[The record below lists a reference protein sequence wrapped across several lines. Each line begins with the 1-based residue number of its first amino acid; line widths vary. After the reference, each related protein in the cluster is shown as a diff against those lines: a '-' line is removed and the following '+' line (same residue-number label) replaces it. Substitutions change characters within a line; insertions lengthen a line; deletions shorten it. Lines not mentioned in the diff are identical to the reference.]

1 MADPTPHA
9 VSPPLTA
16 SALKLGGTRDR
27 PKNSDRLLLPFDPPR
42 REHSVL
48 GLAVCG
54 LIAVDRHSVIL
65 DANPQVLT
73 WLDCDREAVIGRP
86 LETLL
91 TLRMPLA
98 GADGQRP
105 TDATLHGVSGVV
117 RPVVVGSLGQ
127 DQCGVE
133 RLAVYDVST
142 RSAFSLGFQGA
153 EAKTE
158 RGRQRLQILLNAA
171 VGFGN
176 VRTEIDAAELLVDVA
191 KRAFAAS
198 AVSVQLA
205 GAEGLF
211 HAAGVNPL
219 AAHWP
224 TGLRPAGTVTMLG
237 GEVLIVRSP
246 DEADSHLPG
255 VGVSDIYRAGGVHA
269 AIASPMRSHGDA
281 VGSMI
286 CFFDHPRE
294 FDEEAVPLA
303 EALSNQA
310 AQAISRIRLEDTLR
324 RAAMHDEVTGLPNRR
339 LIEEDVTRTILQ
351 GYSALTVIFIDL
363 DGFKAVND
371 LLGHAAGDALLRE
384 IGQRLRG
391 VIRET
396 DVLGRFGGDEFIA
409 VAAVDSVGD
418 AAVLADRIRASIA
431 EPYDELPSVLSIT
444 ASVGVVTVGN
454 DGAPVMDQL
463 IRAADHAMYEAK
475 MAGGDR
481 VALARAETALA
492 PVGLPVVEQCA
503 L

>member
-1 MADPTPHA
+1 M
-9 VSPPLTA
+9 
-16 SALKLGGTRDR
+16 
-27 PKNSDRLLLPFDPPR
+27 
-42 REHSVL
+42 L
-48 GLAVCG
+48 GLANCG
-54 LIAVDRHSVIL
+54 LITVDRQSTIL
-65 DANPQVLT
+65 DANAQVLE
-73 WLDCDREAVIGRP
+73 WLGSDGEDVIGKP
-86 LETLL
+86 LEALL

-98 GADGQRP
+98 EADGERP

-117 RPVVVGSLGQ
+117 RPVVVGSLGE
-127 DQCGVE
+127 DESGVD
-133 RLAVYDVST
+133 RIVVYDVSA
-142 RSAFSLGFQGA
+142 RSAFNLGFRGA

-176 VRTEIDAAELLVDVA
+176 VRTEVDAAELLVDVA
-191 KRAFAAS
+191 QRAFAAS
-198 AVSVQLA
+198 AVSVHI
-205 GAEGLF
+205 GGPDGLTQI
-211 HAAGVNPL
+211 AGVNPL
-219 AAHWP
+219 AEHWP
-224 TGLRPAGTVTMLG
+224 AGLRPTGTVTMLAG
-237 GEVLIVRSP
+237 KVLIVRSP
-246 DEADSHLPG
+246 DDANSYVPG
-255 VGVSDIYRAGGVHA
+255 VDMREIFGAGGVHA

-281 VGSMI
+281 VGSMV

-294 FDEEAVPLA
+294 FDEEAIPLA

-310 AQAISRIRLEDTLR
+310 GQAIARIRLEDTLR

-339 LIEEDVTRTILQ
+339 LIEEDVTRTLFQ
-351 GYSALTVIFIDL
+351 EYSALTVIFIDI

-371 LLGHAAGDALLRE
+371 LLGHAAGDALLHE

-391 VIRET
+391 VIRES

-418 AAVLADRIRASIA
+418 AAVLADRIRAAIA
-431 EPYDELPSVLSIT
+431 EPYDELPSVLTIT

-481 VALARAETALA
+481 VAVAHHVSTPAVAVA
-492 PVGLPVVEQCA
+492 PVLPA
-503 L
+503 R

>member
-1 MADPTPHA
+1 M
-9 VSPPLTA
+9 
-16 SALKLGGTRDR
+16 
-27 PKNSDRLLLPFDPPR
+27 
-42 REHSVL
+42 L
-48 GLAVCG
+48 GLAACG
-54 LIAVDRHSVIL
+54 LIAVDRASTIL
-65 DANPQVLT
+65 DADAQVLE
-73 WLDCDREAVIGRP
+73 WMGCDRADVIGRP

-91 TLRMPLA
+91 TLRMPLVD
-98 GADGQRP
+98 ADGQRP

-117 RPVVVGSLGQ
+117 RPVVVGSLGE
-127 DQCGVE
+127 DESGGE
-133 RLAVYDVST
+133 RIAVYDVST
-142 RSAFSLGFQGA
+142 RSAFSLGFRGA

-176 VRTEIDAAELLVDVA
+176 VRTEVDAAELLVDVA
-191 KRAFAAS
+191 QRAFAAT
-198 AVSVQLA
+198 AVSVHI
-205 GAEGLF
+205 GGPDGLVQ
-211 HAAGVNPL
+211 AAGVNPL

-224 TGLRPAGTVTMLG
+224 PGLRPAGTVTMQG
-237 GEVLIVRSP
+237 GQVLIVRSP
-246 DEADSHLPG
+246 EDADAYVPG
-255 VGVSDIYRAGGVHA
+255 VGMSDIYRAGGVHA

-281 VGSMI
+281 VGSMV

-310 AQAISRIRLEDTLR
+310 AQAIARIRLEDTLR

-339 LIEEDVTRTILQ
+339 LIEEDVTRTLFQ
-351 GYSALTVIFIDL
+351 NYSALTVIFIDL

-391 VIRET
+391 VIRES

-418 AAVLADRIRASIA
+418 AAALADRIRAAIA
-431 EPYDELPSVLSIT
+431 EPYDDLPPTLPIT
-444 ASVGVVTVGN
+444 ASIGVVTVGN

-481 VALARAETALA
+481 VAVARTASS
-492 PVGLPVVEQCA
+492 PVLR
-503 L
+503 

>member
-1 MADPTPHA
+1 M
-9 VSPPLTA
+9 
-16 SALKLGGTRDR
+16 
-27 PKNSDRLLLPFDPPR
+27 
-42 REHSVL
+42 
-48 GLAVCG
+48 
-54 LIAVDRHSVIL
+54 
-65 DANPQVLT
+65 NPQILE
-73 WLDCDREAVIGRP
+73 WLSCDREDAVGKP
-86 LETLL
+86 LESLL

-98 GADGQRP
+98 DAAGQRP

-117 RPVVVGSLGQ
+117 RPVVVGSLGE
-127 DQCGVE
+127 DDCGVE
-133 RLAVYDVST
+133 RIAVYDVST
-142 RSAFSLGFQGA
+142 RSSFNLGFQGA

-176 VRTEIDAAELLVDVA
+176 VRTEEDAAELLVDVA
-191 KRAFAAS
+191 QRAFAAS
-198 AVSVQLA
+198 AVSVHISSP
-205 GAEGLF
+205 EGLF
-211 HAAGVNPL
+211 QVAGVNPL
-219 AAHWP
+219 AAYWP
-224 TGLRPAGTVTMLG
+224 PGIRPAGTVTMLG
-237 GEVLIVRSP
+237 GQVLIVRSP
-246 DEADSHLPG
+246 EDADAYVPG
-255 VGVSDIYRAGGVHA
+255 VGMSDIYRAGGVHA

-281 VGSMI
+281 VGSMV

-310 AQAISRIRLEDTLR
+310 AQAIARIRLEDTLR

-339 LIEEDVTRTILQ
+339 LIEEDVTRTLFQ
-351 GYSALTVIFIDL
+351 DYSALTVIFIDL

-418 AAVLADRIRASIA
+418 AAALADRIRAAVA
-431 EPYDELPSVLSIT
+431 EPYDELPPVLSIT

-481 VALARAETALA
+481 VAVAHHVPSPAVL
-492 PVGLPVVEQCA
+492 GL
-503 L
+503 

>member
-1 MADPTPHA
+1 M
-9 VSPPLTA
+9 
-16 SALKLGGTRDR
+16 
-27 PKNSDRLLLPFDPPR
+27 
-42 REHSVL
+42 L
-48 GLAVCG
+48 GLETCG
-54 LIAVDRHSVIL
+54 LIAVDHESTIL
-65 DANPQVLT
+65 DVNPQVLG
-73 WLDCDREAVIGRP
+73 WLNCARHEVVGHP
-86 LETLL
+86 LEEFL

-98 GADGQRP
+98 EADGQRP

-117 RPVVVGSLGQ
+117 RPVVVGSLGEN
-127 DQCGVE
+127 DGGVE
-133 RLAVYDVST
+133 RIAIYDVSP
-142 RSAFSLGFQGA
+142 RSSFNLGFRGA

-176 VRTEIDAAELLVDVA
+176 VRTELDAAELLVDVA
-191 KRAFAAS
+191 QRAFAAS
-198 AVSVQLA
+198 SVSVHLTKT
-205 GAEGLF
+205 GGGLF
-211 HAAGVNPL
+211 QAAGVNPL

-224 TGLRPAGTVTMLG
+224 SCLRPAGMVTLLG
-237 GEVLIVRSP
+237 GKVLIVRSP
-246 DEADSHLPG
+246 EEADTYVPDAG
-255 VGVSDIYRAGGVHA
+255 MSDIYRAGGVHA

-310 AQAISRIRLEDTLR
+310 AQAIARIRLEETLR

-339 LIEEDVTRTILQ
+339 LIEEDVTRTLVQ
-351 GYSALTVIFIDL
+351 GYSTLTVIFIDL

-391 VIRET
+391 VIRDT

-409 VAAVDSVGD
+409 VAAVDDVKD
-418 AAVLADRIRASIA
+418 AEALADRIRSAVA
-431 EPYDELPSVLSIT
+431 EPYSDLPPVLTIT
-444 ASVGVVTVGN
+444 ASIGVVTVGN

-463 IRAADHAMYEAK
+463 IRAADHAMYQAK

-481 VALARAETALA
+481 VAVVHAASA
-492 PVGLPVVEQCA
+492 PVLQ
-503 L
+503 

>member
-1 MADPTPHA
+1 M
-9 VSPPLTA
+9 
-16 SALKLGGTRDR
+16 
-27 PKNSDRLLLPFDPPR
+27 
-42 REHSVL
+42 L
-48 GLAVCG
+48 GLAICG
-54 LIAVDRHSVIL
+54 LVAVDHESTVL
-65 DANPQVLT
+65 DANAQLLE
-73 WLDCDREAVIGRP
+73 WLGCERRDVIGRP
-86 LETLL
+86 LESLL
-91 TLRMPLA
+91 TLRMPLT

-105 TDATLHGVSGVV
+105 TDATLHGLSGVV
-117 RPVVVGSLGQ
+117 RPVVVGSLGENE
-127 DQCGVE
+127 GGIE
-133 RLAVYDVST
+133 RIAVYDVST
-142 RSAFSLGFQGA
+142 RSAFNLGFQGA

-158 RGRQRLQILLNAA
+158 RGRHRLQILLNAA

-176 VRTEIDAAELLVDVA
+176 VRTEVDAAELLADVA
-191 KRAFAAS
+191 ERAFAAS
-198 AVSVQLA
+198 AVSVHID
-205 GAEGLF
+205 GPDGLF

-219 AAHWP
+219 AARWP
-224 TGLRPAGTVTMLG
+224 AGLRPPGTVTMLG

-246 DEADSHLPG
+246 EDADGYAPG
-255 VGVSDIYRAGGVHA
+255 VGMSDVYRACGVHA

-310 AQAISRIRLEDTLR
+310 AQAIARVRLENMQR
-324 RAAMHDEVTGLPNRR
+324 RAIMHDEVTGLPNRR
-339 LIEEDVTRTILQ
+339 LIEEDVTRTLLQ

-384 IGQRLRG
+384 IGHRLRG
-391 VIRET
+391 VIRQT

-409 VAAVDSVGD
+409 VATVDDDAD
-418 AAVLADRIRASIA
+418 AAALADRIRAAIA
-431 EPYDELPSVLSIT
+431 EPYDELPPILSIT
-444 ASVGVVTVGN
+444 ASVGVVIVGN

-481 VALARAETALA
+481 VVIAQSASA
-492 PVGLPVVEQCA
+492 PVPQ
-503 L
+503 

>member
-1 MADPTPHA
+1 
-9 VSPPLTA
+9 V
-16 SALKLGGTRDR
+16 
-27 PKNSDRLLLPFDPPR
+27 
-42 REHSVL
+42 
-48 GLAVCG
+48 
-54 LIAVDRHSVIL
+54 
-65 DANPQVLT
+65 
-73 WLDCDREAVIGRP
+73 
-86 LETLL
+86 
-91 TLRMPLA
+91 
-98 GADGQRP
+98 
-105 TDATLHGVSGVV
+105 
-117 RPVVVGSLGQ
+117 
-127 DQCGVE
+127 
-133 RLAVYDVST
+133 AVYDVST

-176 VRTEIDAAELLVDVA
+176 VRSEIDAAELLVDVA
-191 KRAFAAS
+191 QRAFAAS
-198 AVSVQLA
+198 AVSVHID
-205 GAEGLF
+205 GADGLF
-211 HAAGVNPL
+211 QAAGVNPL

-237 GEVLIVRSP
+237 GRVLIVHSP
-246 DEADSHLPG
+246 DEANSYVAGAGMDE
-255 VGVSDIYRAGGVHA
+255 IYRAGGVHA
-269 AIASPMRSHGDA
+269 AIASPMRFHGDA

-310 AQAISRIRLEDTLR
+310 AQAIARIRLEDTLR

-339 LIEEDVTRTILQ
+339 LIEEDVTRTLLH

-384 IGQRLRG
+384 TGQRLRG
-391 VIRET
+391 VIRES

-418 AAVLADRIRASIA
+418 AAVLADRIRAAIA
-431 EPYDELPSVLSIT
+431 EPYGDLPAELSIT

-481 VALARAETALA
+481 VAVARTASA
-492 PVGLPVVEQCA
+492 PVLG
-503 L
+503 

>member
-1 MADPTPHA
+1 M
-9 VSPPLTA
+9 
-16 SALKLGGTRDR
+16 
-27 PKNSDRLLLPFDPPR
+27 
-42 REHSVL
+42 L
-48 GLAVCG
+48 GLVTCG
-54 LIAVDRHSVIL
+54 LIAVDRDARIL
-65 DANPQVLT
+65 DANPRLLE
-73 WLDCDREAVIGRP
+73 WLNCDRDDVIGRP
-86 LETLL
+86 LEALL

-117 RPVVVGSLGQ
+117 RPVVVGSLGE
-127 DQCGVE
+127 DEWGAE

-142 RSAFSLGFQGA
+142 RSAFTLGFRGA

-176 VRTEIDAAELLVDVA
+176 VRTEMDAAELLVDVA
-191 KRAFAAS
+191 RRAFAAS
-198 AVSVQLA
+198 AVSVHIS
-205 GAEGLF
+205 GGDGLV

-219 AAHWP
+219 AALWP
-224 TGLRPAGTVTMLG
+224 RGLQPTGTVTLLA
-237 GEVLIVRSP
+237 GEVLIVRSAE
-246 DEADSHLPG
+246 EADRHVPG
-255 VGVSDIYRAGGVHA
+255 AGMSDIFRAAGVHA

-286 CFFDHPRE
+286 CYFDHPRE

-310 AQAISRIRLEDTLR
+310 AQAIARIRLEETLR

-339 LIEEDVTRTILQ
+339 LIEEDVTRTLMH
-351 GYSALTVIFIDL
+351 GYRALAVIFIDL

-384 IGQRLRG
+384 IGQRVRG
-391 VIRET
+391 VIRES

-409 VAAVDSVGD
+409 VATVDDPDD
-418 AAVLADRIRASIA
+418 AAALADRIRAAVA
-431 EPYDELPSVLSIT
+431 EPYPDLPPGLSIT

-481 VALARAETALA
+481 VAVAHTESSVPA
-492 PVGLPVVEQCA
+492 PVL
-503 L
+503 